1 MTIFSNVAFPFFLY
15 SANSLSVYLVV
26 GKSSSEQNR
35 NGPFLYVLCM
45 CSVTSVVFDS
55 ATPWNVSPLDSSVHG
70 ILQARTLEWDAMPSS
85 RGSSWPRDWT
95 CVCYVSCIGRQV
107 LYHYCHM
114 GSSSFMLLTTNFVS
128 NSLAQPISLYLHH
141 EASTDLLLLSFSYS
155 VVSNSL

>member
-95 CVCYVSCIGRQV
+95 CVYYVSCIGRQV

-128 NSLAQPISLYLHH
+128 NSYNIVIKLNLNYQ
-141 EASTDLLLLSFSYS
+141 ASK
-155 VVSNSL
+155 